1 MRKLIVTCQCGQRMQ
16 VPQSAFGKVGM
27 CPTCGHTLR
36 INNQNTSRPG
46 GAAVG
51 GAGRPFERSRMMDTS
66 EQDKRR
72 YGEAVDLCKS
82 GRFGE
87 ALALFEAL
95 ARQYPGHP
103 GIENGRS
110 HCLRNLHGTAGL
122 LESDGRI
129 ESVPQ
134 GGFDRKTVRQVILNK
149 MLRGGSEEIQLQAAE
164 LAARVLGMIGE
175 GEIAPEPPQATAEG
189 PADAAEDRSNGK
201 AQEVNA
207 VEPDADASPE
217 TENADHPGD
226 SVPEPPPFTI
236 DIEADQAAAAQERGY
251 S

>member
-87 ALALFEAL
+87 ALAIFEAL

-164 LAARVLGMIGE
+164 LAARILGMIGE
-175 GEIAPEPPQATAEG
+175 GEVEAEPEPAASSDTSHQAE
-189 PADAAEDRSNGK
+189 EDRHNGK
-201 AQEVNA
+201 AHEAPPVDTGEESPSETVDEVSSA
-207 VEPDADASPE
+207 V
-217 TENADHPGD
+217 
-226 SVPEPPPFTI
+226 PPPFTI
-236 DIEADQAAAAQERGY
+236 DIDADQAAAAQERGD